1 MKTSCQLVGAHGEAL
16 AAAFL
21 QERGYDL
28 LEQNAR
34 TPYGELDLVMCQG
47 EPVPITVFVEV
58 KARRS
63 TRYGLPEA
71 SITPA
76 KRRHLLDSAQAYLLA
91 HPELAGDWRI
101 DVVAILWES
110 RVGPV
115 EIVHFENA
123 ITD

>member
-1 MKTSCQLVGAHGEAL
+1 MKTQRQLVGARGEAL

-21 QERGYDL
+21 QGRGYAL

-34 TPYGELDLVMCQG
+34 TPYGELDLVMRQDT
-47 EPVPITVFVEV
+47 PVPITVFVEV

-76 KRRHLLDSAQAYLLA
+76 KRRHLLDAAQAYLLA
-91 HPELAGDWRI
+91 HPGLAGDWRI

-110 RVGPV
+110 GGEPV

-123 ITD
+123 LNG